1 MNNKIVLTGV
11 RGFVGTNLK
20 KYLSQKTDFI
30 LVGASR
36 DKYSLKTSSA
46 YLDDICSYDEI
57 YKGTHEFDAYVHLA
71 GKVIGVNNK
80 GENNDFF
87 EVNYEQTKRVFDRF
101 ANDPSAKKFIFI
113 STIHVLTE
121 KPQGVLDEEY
131 KPQPFTPYGKS
142 KFLAENY
149 IKENCPD
156 GKKYYILRPSMI
168 HGPGNKGNLNLLYAL
183 ISKGLPYPIGKVN
196 NKRSFVSI
204 ENFSF
209 IIKEILSNDINAG
222 LYHIADDEPTYTH
235 DLIQLI
241 ATELNM
247 KPKIINI
254 NLNLLKFA
262 AKLGNYLPIPINEYR
277 LQKLTGDF
285 VVSNE
290 KIKEEIRKPLPITAT
305 EGLRRTIKSFVKNS

>member
-1 MNNKIVLTGV
+1 MAKRIVLTGV

-20 KYLSQKTDFI
+20 EYLSAKTNFTLI
-30 LVGASR
+30 GASR
-36 DKYSLKTSSA
+36 NKESLKNKRYA
-46 YLDDICSYDEI
+46 LDDICSYEEI
-57 YKGTHEFDAYVHLA
+57 YEGKHQFNAYVHLA
-71 GKVIGVNNK
+71 GMVIGVKNK
-80 GENNDFF
+80 GEDSDFF
-87 EVNYEQTKRVFDRF
+87 EVNYEQTRKMFDRF
-101 ANDPSAKKFIFI
+101 VKDPLAKKFIFI
-113 STIHVLTE
+113 STIHVVTE
-121 KPQGVLDEEY
+121 KPQGILDENY
-131 KPQPFTPYGKS
+131 DPQPFTPYGKS

-156 GKKYYILRPSMI
+156 HKNYYILRPSMI

-183 ISKGLPYPIGKVN
+183 ISKGLPYPIGTIN

-209 IIKEILSNDINAG
+209 IIKEILSNNITAG
-222 LYHIADDEPTYTH
+222 LYHIADDDPTYTH
-235 DLIQLI
+235 DLIHLI
-241 ATELNM
+241 ATELRT

-254 NLNLLKFA
+254 NLELLKFI
-262 AKLGNYLPIPINEYR
+262 AKVGKYLPIPINEYR

-290 KIKEEIRKPLPITAT
+290 KIKRELGKPLPVNSE